1 MIPILTLCFLAS
13 DLFDDLGDE
22 KRENKQPNREKYF
35 KRNQFGPVA
44 RGPDLF

>member
-1 MIPILTLCFLAS
+1 MLCSFT
-13 DLFDDLGDE
+13 FDPFNDFGDK